1 MDYIFSQHVLEQMKI
16 RAISKEIVEN
26 VLTKPD
32 QIMTHEDLT
41 IFQGLEKGDKT
52 IFLIRV
58 FVNMRKTPN
67 VVVTVYRT
75 SKIDKYYEGK
85 I

>member
-1 MDYIFSQHVLEQMKI
+1 MIYVFSMHALEQMKT
-16 RAISKEIVEN
+16 RAISKEIVEKI
-26 VLTKPD
+26 LAKPD
-32 QIMTHEDLT
+32 QISTHEDLAV
-41 IFQGLEKGDKT
+41 FQGLEKGDKT
-52 IFLIRV
+52 LFLIRV

-75 SKIDKYYEGK
+75 SKIDKYYESK